1 MSHNDKRLRGLI
13 SLVVDAVEHG
23 SRAVEKLHLGTTQR
37 TFDIL
42 EALPVIETPARVV
55 HTVHDL
61 SVRGVYGAIRL
72 VNRGVGAA
80 IDLGIDAATQSP
92 ASEAG
97 TPTPRDD
104 GADPAARPA
113 DGDPPAS
120 R

>member
-1 MSHNDKRLRGLI
+1 MSSNDKRLRGLV

-80 IDLGIDAATQSP
+80 IDLGIDVASQSP

-97 TPTPRDD
+97 APATPDD
-104 GADPAARPA
+104 GTARGTPPA
-113 DGDPPAS
+113 DSDPPAQ